1 VEIRALRPTDDRRRF
16 RSGDPDLDRFFQA
29 YAGQNQFRHHIGTTY
44 VAVEGREVL
53 GYVTVAAGSLEID
66 DLPPAVRRELPCY
79 PLPILRLARLAVD
92 AAFQGGG
99 VGRELL
105 RFALGLAV
113 RMRTDYGCIG
123 VVVDARPNAVPF
135 YRRFGFVAL
144 DVTEG
149 LADSRPAPVAMFL
162 SAREIGL
169 AEKARTPRGKRV
181 DLG

>member
-1 VEIRALRPTDDRRRF
+1 MEIRALRPTDDRRRF
-16 RSGDPDLDRFFQA
+16 RCGDPDLDRFFQA

-44 VAVEGREVL
+44 VAVEDREVL

-66 DLPPAVRRELPCY
+66 DLPAPVRRELPRY

-92 AAFQGGG
+92 AALQGSG

-105 RFALGLAV
+105 RFALGLAL

-123 VVVDARPNAVPF
+123 VVVDARPSAVPF

-149 LADSRPAPVAMFL
+149 LSDARPAPVPMFL

-169 AEKARTPRGKRV
+169 AEKARAPRGKRV
-181 DLG
+181 DRG